1 MEKEFKTIDEQIEI
15 LKNRDLNLNY
25 EYAMELLTNNNYY
38 YLINGYKDLFI
49 KYINDEEKYINNA
62 TLEEIF
68 SLYNFDSEL
77 RINILRYILKIERR
91 IDTYIAYEFSKQY
104 GNKNYLKESNFS
116 DNKSVRLQIDNFV
129 LEVKSEMI
137 VQTRKGN
144 KMLNHYINKYG
155 YVPLWVL
162 IRILTFGQVSRFYG
176 FMKQKEQNLIA
187 KKFGVKE
194 KELKVFLH
202 NLAIIRNICA
212 HDEKL
217 YDLKLKNAISKN
229 NIHASLNLELKDG
242 VHSMGFKDMFS
253 VIIMLK
259 ILLNNTDFIE
269 LFMKLNSDLKSLEN
283 CLVSININVI
293 LNKMGFPENY
303 KEILN
308 V

>member
-1 MEKEFKTIDEQIEI
+1 MDKEFKTIDEQIEI
-15 LKNRDLNLNY
+15 LKNRNLNLNY
-25 EYAMELLTNNNYY
+25 EYAKEIFTNNNYY

-49 KYINDEEKYINNA
+49 EYQNEDERYINNA
-62 TLEEIF
+62 TLQEIF

-116 DNKSVRLQIDNFV
+116 DNKSVRLQISNFV
-129 LEVKSEMI
+129 AEVKSDIML
-137 VQTRKGN
+137 QTRKGN

-202 NLAIIRNICA
+202 NLAIVRNICA

-229 NIHASLNLELKDG
+229 NIHATLNLELKDG
-242 VHSMGFKDMFS
+242 IYSFGFKDMFS

-259 ILLNNTDFIE
+259 ILLNDTDFVE
-269 LFMKLNSDLKSLEN
+269 LFMKLNSDLKMLEDG
-283 CLVSININVI
+283 LDSININVI

-303 KEILN
+303 KEILS

>member
-15 LKNRDLNLNY
+15 LKNRNLNLNY
-25 EYAMELLTNNNYY
+25 EHAKELLTNNNYY

-49 KYINDEEKYINNA
+49 KYINDDEKYINNA
-62 TLEEIF
+62 TLQEIF

-77 RINILRYILKIERR
+77 RINILRYILQIERR

-116 DNKSVRLQIDNFV
+116 DNKRVRLQINNFV
-129 LEVKSEMI
+129 QEVKSETI
-137 VQTRKGN
+137 LQTRKGN

-202 NLAIIRNICA
+202 NLAIVRNICA

-242 VHSMGFKDMFS
+242 VYSMGFKDMFS

-259 ILLNNTDFIE
+259 ILLNDTDFIE

-283 CLVSININVI
+283 SLVSININVI

-308 V
+308 I